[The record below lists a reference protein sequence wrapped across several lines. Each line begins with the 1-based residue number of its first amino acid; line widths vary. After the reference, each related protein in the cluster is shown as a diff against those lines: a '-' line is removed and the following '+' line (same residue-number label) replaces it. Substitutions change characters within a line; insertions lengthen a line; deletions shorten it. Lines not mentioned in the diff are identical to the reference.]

1 MTPTNQSRPVTATTN
16 PVTVPSQDSAEPAAA
31 RAPARPSRPSRSAS
45 VLALQAHALAHD
57 NFDAA
62 ATAVVNQLAQM
73 LPCER
78 VSLGLYIGTRLRI
91 VAISGAAD
99 VQEKHNAVGRIAAA
113 MTEALDQRLAIV
125 HPLPSGAS
133 PAVTLA
139 HQELSQSNGHAA
151 IYTVPVATRHEMLGA
166 LLFERRGRF
175 DTPALEAAKDA
186 AMFAGPLLAL
196 KQRADDRV
204 GHRVAQALRPAA
216 RRPFGGAK
224 FSVVRAAIGATLVGA
239 AVLALVPSTH
249 RIVAPARV
257 EGAVQQV
264 IAAPVDGFVGAVQ
277 VRPGDTVKAGQV
289 LMSLDTRELALDRDK
304 WAAEMS
310 QLDKQYREALSKD
323 EAAPIMIARAKL
335 EQAQSQHELAVQQL
349 ERSTLRAPM
358 DGIVLSGDFTQAVG
372 MPLKRGQELMTIAP
386 DKGWRVVAE
395 VEEQEIAPLREGQNA
410 QVLFAAVAG
419 AEPLT
424 FAVERIAPV
433 ATQADGR
440 NVFEVEG
447 VPRSEGAALRPGMRG
462 VARIDI
468 GQSTLGAIWFERAQ
482 HAWRRMAWQLFG

>member
-1 MTPTNQSRPVTATTN
+1 M
-16 PVTVPSQDSAEPAAA
+16 
-31 RAPARPSRPSRSAS
+31 
-45 VLALQAHALAHD
+45 QAHALAHA

-62 ATAVVNQLAQM
+62 AAAVVNQLALT

-78 VSLGLYIGTRLRI
+78 VSLGLYIGGRLRI
-91 VAISGAAD
+91 TAISGAAD
-99 VQEKHNAVGRIAAA
+99 VREKHNAVGRIAAA
-113 MTEALDQRLAIV
+113 MAEALDQRLAIV
-125 HPLPSGAS
+125 HPLPAGAS
-133 PAVTLA
+133 PAITLA

-166 LLFERRGRF
+166 LLFERRGGF
-175 DTPALEAAKDA
+175 DTQALEAAKDT
-186 AMFAGPLLAL
+186 AMFAGPMLAL

-216 RRPFGGAK
+216 RRPFDAPK
-224 FSVVRAAIGATLVGA
+224 FSMARAAIGASLLGMA
-239 AVLALVPSTH
+239 MLALVPSTH

-277 VRPGDTVKAGQV
+277 VRPGETVKAGQV
-289 LMSLDTRELALDRDK
+289 LMSLDARELALERDK
-304 WAAEMS
+304 WAAEMA

-335 EQAQSQHELAVQQL
+335 EQAQSQHDLAVQQL

-386 DKGWRVVAE
+386 DKGWRIVAE

-419 AEPLT
+419 AAPLK
-424 FAVERIAPV
+424 FALTRIAPV

-447 VPRSEGAALRPGMRG
+447 APQAEGTALRPGMRG
-462 VARIDI
+462 VAHIEV
-468 GQSTLGAIWFERAQ
+468 GESTLGAIWFERAR
-482 HAWRRMAWQLFG
+482 HAWRRLSWQLLG

>member
-1 MTPTNQSRPVTATTN
+1 M
-16 PVTVPSQDSAEPAAA
+16 PSQASADPTVASAAA
-31 RAPARPSRPSRSAS
+31 RAPARAVRPSRSAA
-45 VLALQAHALAHD
+45 VLAVQAHALAHA

-62 ATAVVNQLAQM
+62 AAAVVNQLAQA

-78 VSLGLYIGTRLRI
+78 ISLGLYIGGRLRI
-91 VAISGAAD
+91 TAISGAAD
-99 VQEKHNAVGRIAAA
+99 VRERHNAVGRIAAA
-113 MTEALDQRLAIV
+113 MAEALDQRLAIV
-125 HPLPSGAS
+125 HPLPAGAS
-133 PAVTLA
+133 PAITLA

-166 LLFERRGRF
+166 LLFERRGGF

-216 RRPFGGAK
+216 RRPFGRLGGAT
-224 FSVVRAAIGATLVGA
+224 FSVARAAIGACLLGV
-239 AVLALVPSTH
+239 AVLAFIPSTH
-249 RIVAPARV
+249 RVVAPARV

-277 VRPGDTVKAGQV
+277 VRPGEMVKAGQV
-289 LMSLDTRELALDRDK
+289 LMSLDARELALERDK
-304 WAAEMS
+304 WAAEMA

-349 ERSTLRAPM
+349 QRSTLRAPM

-372 MPLKRGQELMTIAP
+372 MPLKRGQELMTIAA
-386 DKGWRVVAE
+386 DKGWRIVAE
-395 VEEQEIAPLREGQNA
+395 VEEQAIAPLREGQNA

-419 AEPLT
+419 AAPLT
-424 FAVERIAPV
+424 FAVTRIAPV

-447 VPRSEGAALRPGMRG
+447 VPQAPSSTDIAALRPGMRG
-462 VARIDI
+462 VARIEV
-468 GQSTLGAIWFERAQ
+468 GQSTLGAIWFERAR
-482 HAWRRMAWQLFG
+482 HAWRRLSWQLMG